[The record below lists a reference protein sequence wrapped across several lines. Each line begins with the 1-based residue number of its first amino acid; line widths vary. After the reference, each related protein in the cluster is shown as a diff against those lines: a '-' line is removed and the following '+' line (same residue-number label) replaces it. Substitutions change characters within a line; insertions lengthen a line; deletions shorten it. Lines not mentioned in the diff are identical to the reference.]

1 MGDFR
6 WGFQQWEPRGEV
18 DDSWVH
24 PGTGRLVVDYRGIG
38 GRSDTYD
45 DGEGSA
51 ARTGVDGELRTVVTP
66 QGSFSHRKMR
76 IGLSSKLQS
85 CVEKARAS
93 TGADR
98 FSEDECVVGG
108 KRSVWGDT
116 LGARLSARFE
126 EGWHQLWGSANIG
139 LKGISI

>member
-1 MGDFR
+1 MTLR
-6 WGFQQWEPRGEV
+6 TSIAAWRT
-18 DDSWVH
+18 VH
-24 PGTGRLVVDYRGIG
+24 PRAHTEHVRVAATAGSGVGLGLKEG
-38 GRSDTYD
+38 GY
-45 DGEGSA
+45 GEI
-51 ARTGVDGELRTVVTP
+51 RTV
-66 QGSFSHRKMR
+66 SWSYRKMR
-76 IGLSSKLQS
+76 MGLANKLQS